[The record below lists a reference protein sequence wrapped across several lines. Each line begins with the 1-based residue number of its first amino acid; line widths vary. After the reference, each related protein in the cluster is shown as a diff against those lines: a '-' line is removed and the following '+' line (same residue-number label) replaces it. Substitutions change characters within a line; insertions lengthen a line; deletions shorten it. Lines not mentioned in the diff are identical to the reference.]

1 MECKYGCDGEGARNL
16 VPSFGLRGAVESGGK
31 QSIFERQM
39 SADLK
44 YRATQI

>member
-1 MECKYGCDGEGARNL
+1 MLDE
-16 VPSFGLRGAVESGGK
+16 FGSVVWVAEAAESGEK

>member
-1 MECKYGCDGEGARNL
+1 MVVVVVKARGIWSRRSG
-16 VPSFGLRGAVESGGK
+16 VERRAAESGGK